1 MDRKLG
7 RVLQHESEVNLDATD
22 SRKLF
27 SFLEGLRT
35 ALIRTGVMVAVF
47 SIGGY
52 LLAEPIIRMLQRLT
66 GVKLASYGI
75 PEAFFAFLK
84 LALGVGLFASVP
96 YLLYL
101 VLSPLPPLY
110 PSFQRRTMWV
120 FWLTSI
126 LLFYLG
132 ALFSILVSLPFGIQF
147 LLSFE
152 TQHIEALIS
161 VKKFVSFCL
170 LVIFGFGAVFELPLS
185 MMLVG
190 RIGLVSAAILSRYRR
205 YAVLVISIVAA
216 VLTPTPDIVN
226 MALLGMPLY
235 LLFELGILGMRMW
248 KQ

>member
-1 MDRKLG
+1 M
-7 RVLQHESEVNLDATD
+7 NADANEH
-22 SRKLF
+22 RRLF
-27 SFLEGLRT
+27 PFLEGLRA
-35 ALIRTGVMVAVF
+35 ALIRTSVMVAVF

-66 GVKLASYGI
+66 GVKLVSYGI
-75 PEAFFAFLK
+75 PETFFTFLK

-101 VLSPLPPLY
+101 ILSALPPLY

-132 ALFSILVSLPFGIQF
+132 AVFSILVSLPFGIQF

-152 TQHIEALIS
+152 TQNIEALIS

-170 LVIFGFGAVFELPLS
+170 LVIFGFGAVFELPLT
-185 MMLVG
+185 MMLLG

-205 YAVLVISIVAA
+205 YAVLAISIVAA
-216 VLTPTPDIVN
+216 VLTPTPDIIN
-226 MALLGMPLY
+226 MALLGVPLY
-235 LLFELGILGMRMW
+235 LLFELGILGMRLW
-248 KQ
+248 RQ